1 MSVSPTTRGGVLAAY
16 VANGVLQL
24 AHAFL
29 HMAFGLVGLSLLL
42 ERFIAGRC
50 ANAFLDLA
58 GDLIHFAFD
67 LVISHG
73 NTSHFWRRSIATR
86 LKDTRTGLAEPFH
99 PATSRV

>member
-1 MSVSPTTRGGVLAAY
+1 MLVLNGIREGGTEGRHRGCELSVSPTTRGGVLAAY

-24 AHAFL
+24 AH
-29 HMAFGLVGLSLLL
+29 
-42 ERFIAGRC
+42 
-50 ANAFLDLA
+50 AFLDLA